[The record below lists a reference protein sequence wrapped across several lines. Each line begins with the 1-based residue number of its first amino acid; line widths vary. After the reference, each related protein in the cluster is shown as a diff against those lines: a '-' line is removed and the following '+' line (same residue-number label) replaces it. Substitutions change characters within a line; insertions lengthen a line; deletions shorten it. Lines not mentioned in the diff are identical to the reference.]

1 MLCINQL
8 YMLIQLEKGQIL
20 SGCKQHEK
28 PLLEDVTGCKS
39 YEEDVISYHI
49 HFLKTFSCKGHL
61 NIKINFVGDNN
72 THIQYILNIYM
83 IYFRVKF

>member
-1 MLCINQL
+1 MTSSTFISFIYYDQVSSIIKTNGSNMLCINQL

-28 PLLEDVTGCKS
+28 GLLEDVTGCKS

-49 HFLKTFSCKGHL
+49 IFFK
-61 NIKINFVGDNN
+61 NV
-72 THIQYILNIYM
+72 
-83 IYFRVKF
+83 